1 MIDFKLEE
9 LERRGRMLITEIVPA
24 IGRLS
29 PEGVVEVTEFIN
41 RKLETAQISLSMTRK
56 ETERMVRH
64 PLKLIGSAI
73 FMLLFVASLSGC
85 ELMGYYKPTEP
96 QKQLNAQNKD
106 AGRQIVER
114 AVQPEIKE
122 IGADVQANSKV
133 LEDTLIGEPAVK
145 KPYTHQASAEI
156 RTVVVKEYDESKAP
170 WYKRWAG
177 TLISGI
183 GTLALLAIGVARYHP
198 ATAAIAN
205 IIHPI
210 AQSLVG
216 MKQDSDIQP
225 NDSIHID
232 KIQEKLTALTKLPVI
247 GSVLE
252 GALKKAHLEAL
263 VHSPEGA
270 DPAGVPPPAVPA

>member
-1 MIDFKLEE
+1 MINQKLEE
-9 LERRGRMLITEIVPA
+9 LERQGRTLITEIVPV
-24 IGRLS
+24 IGKLS
-29 PEGVVEVTEFIN
+29 REAAAEVVEFIDQ
-41 RKLETAQISLSMTRK
+41 KLEIAKISLDLTRK

-64 PLKLIGSAI
+64 PLKSIGSAI
-73 FMLLFVASLSGC
+73 FMLLLVASLSGC

-145 KPYTHQASAEI
+145 KPYTHQASTEI

-247 GSVLE
+247 GNVLE

-270 DPAGVPPPAVPA
+270 DPAGVPPPTVPA

>member
-1 MIDFKLEE
+1 MINQKLEE
-9 LERRGRMLITEIVPA
+9 LERQGRTLITEIVPV
-24 IGRLS
+24 IGKLS
-29 PEGVVEVTEFIN
+29 REAAAEVVEFIDE
-41 RKLETAQISLSMTRK
+41 KLEIAKISLDLTRK

-64 PLKLIGSAI
+64 PLKSIGSAI
-73 FMLLFVASLSGC
+73 FMLLLVASLSGC

-145 KPYTHQASAEI
+145 KPYTHQASTEI

-247 GSVLE
+247 GNVLE

-270 DPAGVPPPAVPA
+270 DPAGVPPPTVPA

>member
-1 MIDFKLEE
+1 MINQKLEE
-9 LERRGRMLITEIVPA
+9 LERQGRTLITEIVPV
-24 IGRLS
+24 IGKLS
-29 PEGVVEVTEFIN
+29 REAAAEVVEFIDQ
-41 RKLETAQISLSMTRK
+41 KLEVAKISLDLTRK

-64 PLKLIGSAI
+64 PLKSIGSAI
-73 FMLLFVASLSGC
+73 FMLLLVASLSGC

-145 KPYTHQASAEI
+145 KPYTHQASTEI

-247 GSVLE
+247 GNVLE

-270 DPAGVPPPAVPA
+270 DPAGVPPPTVPA

>member
-1 MIDFKLEE
+1 M
-9 LERRGRMLITEIVPA
+9 RGLILAIMLI
-24 IGRLS
+24 G
-29 PEGVVEVTEFIN
+29 
-41 RKLETAQISLSMTRK
+41 
-56 ETERMVRH
+56 
-64 PLKLIGSAI
+64 
-73 FMLLFVASLSGC
+73 GC
-85 ELMGYYKPTEP
+85 FGYVKPTEK
-96 QKQLNAQNKD
+96 QKELNAQNED
-106 AGRQIVER
+106 AGKQIVEKSI
-114 AVQPEIKE
+114 QPEVKE

-133 LEDTLIGEPAVK
+133 LRDTLIGDPK
-145 KPYTHQASAEI
+145 TKQPYSHQASVEI

-183 GTLALLAIGVARYHP
+183 GTLALLAVGVARYHP

-205 IIHPI
+205 LIHPI

-247 GSVLE
+247 GNILE

-270 DPAGVPPPAVPA
+270 DPAPVSAAPPA